1 MRAATMAGSL
11 GKMMRWDSSRS
22 RQVRTVYRFN
32 THRTASDLRIHE
44 ISYAAR

>member
-1 MRAATMAGSL
+1 MNIEFLSTVAVITPDTASSL
-11 GKMMRWDSSRS
+11 
-22 RQVRTVYRFN
+22 YRFN